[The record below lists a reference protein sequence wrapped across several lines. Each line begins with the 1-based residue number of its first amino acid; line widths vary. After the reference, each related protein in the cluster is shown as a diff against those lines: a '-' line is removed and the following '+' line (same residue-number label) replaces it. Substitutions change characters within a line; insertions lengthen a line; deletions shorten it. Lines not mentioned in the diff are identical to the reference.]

1 MIVVLIIINF
11 AVITLIWNILQR
23 LYMKITGASIM
34 FFDGKKKLI
43 ATIFLS
49 LVLAGAGI

>member
-23 LYMKITGASIM
+23 LYMKITGASVM
-34 FFDGKKKLI
+34 FSITLNSGRTLYSWNMNP
-43 ATIFLS
+43 T
-49 LVLAGAGI
+49 